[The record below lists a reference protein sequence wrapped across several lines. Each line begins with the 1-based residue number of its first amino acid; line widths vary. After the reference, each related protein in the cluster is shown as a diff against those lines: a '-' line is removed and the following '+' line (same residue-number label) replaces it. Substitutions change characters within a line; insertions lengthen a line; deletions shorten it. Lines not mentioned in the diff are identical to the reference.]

1 MLTSLP
7 DSLAPTFH
15 LLATQSSIDSMQ
27 MLDSLDFLEFIHDI
41 QDQSSKGIDQDD
53 KKLIRLN
60 LVLREN
66 LLHLYQT
73 LEGWNVESSD
83 NRDNVDAIVVGHDDN
98 LPVADNGTFIQSV
111 KYHFK
116 EYTNTEDTKHE
127 NETRGIGPSS
137 FMSAFLLKSLDT
149 LADNDSFLM
158 LDNKISETKKWQL
171 CKYLCLVQCLNHQL
185 FLL

>member
-1 MLTSLP
+1 VLTSLP
-7 DSLAPTFH
+7 DWLAPTFH

-27 MLDSLDFLEFIHDI
+27 MLDSLDFLEFINDI
-41 QDQSSKGIDQDD
+41 RDQSSKGIDQDD

-73 LEGWNVESSD
+73 LEGWNVEGSD
-83 NRDNVDAIVVGHDDN
+83 NRDNVDAMVVGHDDY
-98 LPVADNGTFIQSV
+98 LSAADNGTFKQSV

-116 EYTNTEDTKHE
+116 EYMNTEDTKHE

-137 FMSAFLLKSLDT
+137 FMSSFLLKSLDT
-149 LADNDSFLM
+149 SADDDSFLM
-158 LDNKISETKKWQL
+158 LDDKICETKKWQL
-171 CKYLCLVQCLNHQL
+171 CKYLYSI
-185 FLL
+185 